1 MQTEILVEKI
11 KQLPQQRIA
20 EVEDFVDFL
29 AQREEQKL
37 VQAKETFLKMHSA
50 KFGTTEKTRFMMNY
64 NYGTPFPHQKILCYR
79 KHKF

>member
-29 AQREEQKL
+29 AQREEKKL
-37 VQAKETFLKMHSA
+37 VQSAAKLSEDSF
-50 KFGTTEKTRFMMNY
+50 
-64 NYGTPFPHQKILCYR
+64 R
-79 KHKF
+79 KVWDNEEDAVYDEL